1 MPDSLTENTAS
12 EPLPYGLQILQ
23 SLRKINRAID
33 VHSRKLKSS
42 YNITGPQLVCLGIIQ
57 SSGSS
62 TVTRIAKEA
71 YLSAST
77 VVGILDRLEQEGY
90 IDRQRDPADRRNW
103 NVELTK
109 KANTLLEAVPPLL
122 HDGLLQ
128 SLMKLPEQEQADIAN
143 SILKIVQLLGAESLQ
158 ASPLLATAAP
168 GSRKV

>member
-1 MPDSLTENTAS
+1 MPDSLPDNDTPAS
-12 EPLPYGLQILQ
+12 LTYGLQILQ

-33 VHSRKLKSS
+33 VHSRKLKSD

-57 SSGSS
+57 NSGSS

-90 IDRQRDPADRRNW
+90 IVRQRDPADRRNW

-109 KANTLLEAVPPLL
+109 KASTLLESVPALL

-128 SLMKLPEQEQADIAN
+128 SIKQLPESEQASIAN
-143 SILKIVQLLGAESLQ
+143 SILKIVQLLGAESLK
-158 ASPLLATAAP
+158 ASPMLATATV

>member
-1 MPDSLTENTAS
+1 MSDSLLENDT
-12 EPLPYGLQILQ
+12 PVTLTYGLQILQ

-57 SSGSS
+57 NSGSS

-90 IDRQRDPADRRNW
+90 ILRQRDPTDRRNW

-109 KANTLLEAVPPLL
+109 RAKTLLETGPALL
-122 HDGLLQ
+122 HEGMLQ
-128 SLMKLPEQEQADIAN
+128 ALSQLPQAEQATIAN
-143 SILKIVQLLGAESLQ
+143 SILKIVQLLGAESMH
-158 ASPLLATAAP
+158 ASPMLATATVS
-168 GSRKV
+168 SRKV

>member
-1 MPDSLTENTAS
+1 MALSH
-12 EPLPYGLQILQ
+12 GLQILQ

-57 SSGSS
+57 NSGSS

-77 VVGILDRLEQEGY
+77 VVGILDRLEQEDY
-90 IDRQRDPADRRNW
+90 IDRQRDPEDRRNW
-103 NVELTK
+103 NIKLTK
-109 KANTLLEAVPPLL
+109 RANTLLESVPGLL

-128 SLMKLPEQEQADIAN
+128 SIKQLPEAEQANIAQ
-143 SILKIVQLLGAESLQ
+143 SILKIVQLLGAESMN
-158 ASPLLATAAP
+158 ASPMYTTVAIER
-168 GSRKV
+168 RKG